1 MRREQ
6 TQRATVARLKR
17 LENSVAFLSNVK
29 EDLSLELRVVNEDN
43 TVDVENT
50 RLLQELR
57 ELNSRREELLN
68 SLTA

>member
-6 TQRATVARLKR
+6 TQRATVSRLKR